1 MGKIYIID
9 SDKKDEEEKKDEKNS
24 LVDVLLGRKKKNPEN
39 ETANKVEKM

>member
-9 SDKKDEEEKKDEKNS
+9 QDAKDNKEEEKDKTS
-24 LVDVLLGRKKKNPEN
+24 IVDVLLGRKKKKTEN

>member
-1 MGKIYIID
+1 MADAPKAP
-9 SDKKDEEEKKDEKNS
+9 EKKDEKNS